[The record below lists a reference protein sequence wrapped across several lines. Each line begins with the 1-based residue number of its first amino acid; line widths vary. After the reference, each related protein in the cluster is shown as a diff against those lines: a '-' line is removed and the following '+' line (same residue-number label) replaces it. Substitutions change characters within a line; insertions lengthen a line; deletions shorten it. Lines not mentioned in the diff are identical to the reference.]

1 MLEVDS
7 DLNKANAEGD
17 FPLELA
23 IQAGQD
29 INSSIFENNKTNVPK
44 DLIKK
49 MLEKGA
55 NPNLTPSGKNS
66 PLILA
71 ILKGLD
77 SIVDLLLESGAVTS
91 HIGGNKSTAFESCLQ
106 LNNSEFVFISYLVVV
121 VSVLDG
127 GKYRKA
133 YQTISFY
140 EVISHFVSVY

>member
-7 DLNKANAEGD
+7 DLNKTNSKGH

-29 INSSIFENNKTNVPK
+29 PNSYIFENNKTNVSK

-49 MLEKGA
+49 MLDKGA

-77 SIVDLLLESGAVTS
+77 SIVDLLLEYGAVAS
-91 HIGGNKSTAFESCLQ
+91 QGENKSAALESCLQ
-106 LNNSEFVFISYLVVV
+106 LKNGEFVFISYVVVVV
-121 VSVLDG
+121 VSVLDE
-127 GKYRKA
+127 GKYQK
-133 YQTISFY
+133 
-140 EVISHFVSVY
+140 